1 MTRRSRLCYSI
12 TGSRRAR
19 ENDSVERHPI
29 GEHHPSELTQ
39 GSLWK
44 NIWHLSWPTF
54 FIMVFNFFVGLADLY
69 VAGFIGPEV
78 QAAIG
83 FVTQLFFI
91 VIIMANAIGIG
102 TIAMVS
108 RAVGAANTGRA
119 VEIARQSLLF
129 GVAVAVLITAATI
142 VYCREI
148 VALAGMPPQIRTVAE
163 EFLRIF
169 AFALGPNYLLII
181 SNTIFRAAGDVK
193 KPLLTMFFV
202 SLVNIIGDFVLVFGI
217 PPFPEMGYLGI
228 AFSTASSIAAGMLIS
243 VALMATKRWRGVLTG
258 PWRVNFPTIARIVD
272 IGWPSAFLQVA
283 WQAGSIVLYNI
294 LSRLGDGTVT
304 ALAALTN
311 GLRIE
316 AIIFLPAFALNMA
329 ASVLAGQN
337 LGAGDPQRA
346 EALAW
351 KTAGA
356 GMILLS
362 ALALPIFIWAEL
374 FASILART
382 PEVLAETANYLRI
395 NMVSEPFLAV
405 GTILSGAITGA
416 GDTRATMW
424 IIVACMWGIRL
435 PLAYILA
442 ITLGYGPTG
451 VWVAMVVSMMCY
463 SILMSLRFKG
473 GRWKHVRVE

>member
-1 MTRRSRLCYSI
+1 
-12 TGSRRAR
+12 
-19 ENDSVERHPI
+19 
-29 GEHHPSELTQ
+29 
-39 GSLWK
+39 
-44 NIWHLSWPTF
+44 
-54 FIMVFNFFVGLADLY
+54 MVFNFFVGLADLY

-91 VIIMANAIGIG
+91 VIIVANAIGVG
-102 TIAMVS
+102 SIAMVS
-108 RAVGAANTGRA
+108 RAVGAGNVERA

-129 GVAVAVLITAATI
+129 GAAVAVIITAAT
-142 VYCREI
+142 VLYSREI
-148 VALAGMPPQIRTVAE
+148 VALAGMPEEIRAVAE
-163 EFLRIF
+163 NFLRIF

-181 SNTIFRAAGDVK
+181 SNSVFRAAGDVK

-202 SLVNIIGDFVLVFGI
+202 SLVNIIGDFALVFGI
-217 PPFPEMGYLGI
+217 APFPEMGYRGI
-228 AFSTASSIAAGMLIS
+228 AYSTASSFAAGMLIS
-243 VALMATKRWRGVLTG
+243 VALLATKRWRAVLTG
-258 PWRVNFPTIARIVD
+258 PWRVSIPTVARIVD
-272 IGWPSAFLQVA
+272 IGWPSVFLQVA

-346 EALAW
+346 ENLAW

-395 NMVSEPFLAV
+395 TMVSEPFLAL

-424 IIVACMWGIRL
+424 IIVACMWGVRL
-435 PLAYILA
+435 PLAYLLA

-451 VWVAMVVSMMCY
+451 VWIAMVVSMMCY
-463 SILMSLRFKG
+463 AFLMSLRFRG
-473 GRWKHVRVE
+473 GRWKHIRVD

>member
-1 MTRRSRLCYSI
+1 
-12 TGSRRAR
+12 
-19 ENDSVERHPI
+19 
-29 GEHHPSELTQ
+29 
-39 GSLWK
+39 
-44 NIWHLSWPTF
+44 
-54 FIMVFNFFVGLADLY
+54 MVFNFFVGLADLY
-69 VAGFIGPEV
+69 VAGFIGPDV

-83 FVTQLFFI
+83 FVSQLFFI
-91 VIIMANAIGIG
+91 VIIVANAIGIG

-108 RAVGAANTGRA
+108 RAVGGANAGRA
-119 VEIARQSLLF
+119 VEIARQSILF
-129 GVAVAVLITAATI
+129 GVAVAVFITAATI
-142 VYCREI
+142 LWCREI
-148 VALAGMPPQIRTVAE
+148 VALAGMPGEIRVVAE
-163 EFLRIF
+163 DFLRIF

-181 SNTIFRAAGDVK
+181 VNAVFRAAGDVK

-202 SLVNIIGDFVLVFGI
+202 SLVNIVGDFVLVFGI
-217 PPFPEMGYLGI
+217 PPFPDMGYRGI
-228 AFSTASSIAAGMLIS
+228 AVSTASSFTAGMLIS
-243 VALMATKRWRGVLTG
+243 VALLATKRWRGVFTE
-258 PWRVNFPTIARIVD
+258 PWGVSFPTIRRIVD
-272 IGWPSAFLQVA
+272 IGWPSVFLQVA

-294 LSRLGDGTVT
+294 LSRLGEGTIT

-337 LGAGDPQRA
+337 LGAGDPGRA
-346 EALAW
+346 EKLGW

-356 GMILLS
+356 GMVLLGG
-362 ALALPIFIWAEL
+362 LAVPVFIWAEA

-395 NMVSEPFLAV
+395 NMVSEPFLAL

-424 IIVACMWGIRL
+424 IIVACMWGVRL
-435 PLAYILA
+435 PLAYLLA
-442 ITLGYGPTG
+442 ITLDYGPTG
-451 VWVAMVVSMMCY
+451 VWVSMVASMMCY
-463 SILMSLRFKG
+463 ALLMALRFRG

>member
-1 MTRRSRLCYSI
+1 
-12 TGSRRAR
+12 
-19 ENDSVERHPI
+19 
-29 GEHHPSELTQ
+29 
-39 GSLWK
+39 
-44 NIWHLSWPTF
+44 
-54 FIMVFNFFVGLADLY
+54 MVFNFFVGLADLY

-91 VIIMANAIGIG
+91 VIIVANAIGVG

-108 RAVGAANTGRA
+108 RAVGAANAGRA
-119 VEIARQSLLF
+119 IEIARQSLIF
-129 GVAVAVLITAATI
+129 GIAVAVVITAATVI
-142 VYCREI
+142 YCREI
-148 VALAGMPPQIRTVAE
+148 VALAGMPGEIRGLAE
-163 EFLRIF
+163 NFLRIF

-181 SNTIFRAAGDVK
+181 SNSVFRAAGDVK

-217 PPFPEMGYLGI
+217 SPFPEMGYLGI
-228 AFSTASSIAAGMLIS
+228 AYSTASSFTAGMLIS
-243 VALMATKRWRGVLTG
+243 VALLATKRWRGVFTE
-258 PWRVNFPTIARIVD
+258 PWQVSFPTIARIVD
-272 IGWPSAFLQVA
+272 IGWPSVFLQVA

-346 EALAW
+346 EALGW

-356 GMILLS
+356 GMVLLS
-362 ALALPIFIWAEL
+362 VLALPIFLWAEL

-395 NMVSEPFLAV
+395 NMVSEPFLAL

-435 PLAYILA
+435 PLAYALA
-442 ITLGYGPTG
+442 ITLGWGPTG
-451 VWVAMVVSMMCY
+451 VWVAMVVSMIGY
-463 SILMSLRFKG
+463 SILMGLRFRG
-473 GRWKHVRVE
+473 GRWKRIRVD

>member
-1 MTRRSRLCYSI
+1 V
-12 TGSRRAR
+12 TGPV
-19 ENDSVERHPI
+19 NDFMERKPI
-29 GEHHPSELTQ
+29 GENHRPELTQ

-69 VAGFIGPEV
+69 VAGFIGPDV

-83 FVTQLFFI
+83 FVSQLFFI
-91 VIIMANAIGIG
+91 VIIVANAIGIG

-108 RAVGAANTGRA
+108 RAVGAANDGRA
-119 VEIARQSLLF
+119 VEIARQSILF
-129 GVAVAVLITAATI
+129 GIVVAVFITAATI
-142 VYCREI
+142 LWCREI
-148 VALAGMPPQIRTVAE
+148 VALAGMPGEIRVVAE
-163 EFLRIF
+163 DFLRIF

-181 SNTIFRAAGDVK
+181 VNAVFRAAGDVK

-202 SLVNIIGDFVLVFGI
+202 SLVNIVGDFVLVFGI
-217 PPFPEMGYLGI
+217 PPFPEMGYRGI
-228 AFSTASSIAAGMLIS
+228 AVSTASSFTAGMLIS
-243 VALMATKRWRGVLTG
+243 VALLATKRWRGVFTE
-258 PWRVNFPTIARIVD
+258 PWGVSFPTIRRIVD
-272 IGWPSAFLQVA
+272 IGWPSVFLQVA

-294 LSRLGDGTVT
+294 LSRLGEGTIT

-337 LGAGDPQRA
+337 LGAGDPGRA
-346 EALAW
+346 EKLGW

-356 GMILLS
+356 GMVLLGG
-362 ALALPIFIWAEL
+362 LAVPVFIWAEA

-395 NMVSEPFLAV
+395 NMVSEPFLAL

-424 IIVACMWGIRL
+424 IIVACMWGVRL
-435 PLAYILA
+435 PLAYLLA
-442 ITLGYGPTG
+442 ITLDYGPTG
-451 VWVAMVVSMMCY
+451 VWVSMVASMMCY
-463 SILMSLRFKG
+463 ALLMALRFRG

>member
-1 MTRRSRLCYSI
+1 
-12 TGSRRAR
+12 
-19 ENDSVERHPI
+19 
-29 GEHHPSELTQ
+29 
-39 GSLWK
+39 
-44 NIWHLSWPTF
+44 
-54 FIMVFNFFVGLADLY
+54 
-69 VAGFIGPEV
+69 
-78 QAAIG
+78 
-83 FVTQLFFI
+83 
-91 VIIMANAIGIG
+91 
-102 TIAMVS
+102 
-108 RAVGAANTGRA
+108 
-119 VEIARQSLLF
+119 
-129 GVAVAVLITAATI
+129 
-142 VYCREI
+142 
-148 VALAGMPPQIRTVAE
+148 
-163 EFLRIF
+163 
-169 AFALGPNYLLII
+169 
-181 SNTIFRAAGDVK
+181 VK

-202 SLVNIIGDFVLVFGI
+202 SLVNIAGDFALVFGI
-217 PPFPEMGYLGI
+217 WPFPEMGYIGI
-228 AFSTASSIAAGMLIS
+228 AFSTASSFAVGMGIS
-243 VALMATKRWRGVLTG
+243 VALLASKRWRGVFTG
-258 PWRVNFPTIARIVD
+258 PWRVNFPTIGRIVD
-272 IGWPSAFLQVA
+272 IGWPSVFLQIA

-337 LGAGDPQRA
+337 LGAGDPARA
-346 EALAW
+346 EKLGW

-356 GMILLS
+356 GMILLGI
-362 ALALPIFIWAEL
+362 LALPIFIWAEL

-473 GRWKHVRVE
+473 GRWKHIRVD

>member
-1 MTRRSRLCYSI
+1 
-12 TGSRRAR
+12 
-19 ENDSVERHPI
+19 
-29 GEHHPSELTQ
+29 
-39 GSLWK
+39 
-44 NIWHLSWPTF
+44 
-54 FIMVFNFFVGLADLY
+54 MVFNFFVGLADLY

-102 TIAMVS
+102 TIGMVS
-108 RAVGAANTGRA
+108 RAVGAANVGRA
-119 VEIARQSLLF
+119 IEIARQSLLF
-129 GVAVAVLITAATI
+129 GIVVAVLITSATI
-142 VYCREI
+142 LFCREI
-148 VALAGMPPQIRTVAE
+148 VALAGMPPEIRTVAE
-163 EFLRIF
+163 DFLRIF

-181 SNTIFRAAGDVK
+181 SNAVFRAAGDVK

-202 SLVNIIGDFVLVFGI
+202 SLVNIAGDFALVFGI
-217 PPFPEMGYLGI
+217 PPFPEMGYIGI
-228 AFSTASSIAAGMLIS
+228 AFSTASSFAVGMIIS
-243 VALMATKRWRGVLTG
+243 VALLASKRWRGVFTE
-258 PWRVNFPTIARIVD
+258 PWRVSFPTIGRIVD
-272 IGWPSAFLQVA
+272 IGWPSVFLQIA

-294 LSRLGDGTVT
+294 LSRLGEGTVT

-337 LGAGDPQRA
+337 LGAGDPARA
-346 EALAW
+346 EKLGW

-356 GMILLS
+356 GMILLGI
-362 ALALPIFIWAEL
+362 LALPIFIWAEL

-473 GRWKHVRVE
+473 GSWKHIRVD

>member
-1 MTRRSRLCYSI
+1 
-12 TGSRRAR
+12 
-19 ENDSVERHPI
+19 
-29 GEHHPSELTQ
+29 
-39 GSLWK
+39 
-44 NIWHLSWPTF
+44 
-54 FIMVFNFFVGLADLY
+54 MVFNFFVGLADLY
-69 VAGFIGPEV
+69 VAGFIGPDV

-91 VIIMANAIGIG
+91 VIIFANAIGVG
-102 TIAMVS
+102 TVAMVS
-108 RAVGAANTGRA
+108 RAVGASNFTRA
-119 VEIARQSLLF
+119 VEITRQSILF
-129 GVAVAVLITAATI
+129 GIAVAVFITAATI
-142 VYCREI
+142 IFCSQI
-148 VALAGMPPQIRTVAE
+148 MALAGMPGEIRAVAE

-181 SNTIFRAAGDVK
+181 ANSIFRAAGDVK
-193 KPLLTMFFV
+193 KPLFTMFFV
-202 SLVNIIGDFVLVFGI
+202 SVINIAGDFVLVFGI
-217 PPFPEMGYLGI
+217 PPFPEMGYRGI
-228 AFSTASSIAAGMLIS
+228 AFSTASSFTAGMIIS
-243 VALMATKRWRGVLTG
+243 LVLLATKRWRGAFTG
-258 PWRVNFPTIARIVD
+258 PWQVSFPTIARIVD
-272 IGWPSAFLQVA
+272 IGWPSAFLQIA
-283 WQAGSIVLYNI
+283 WQAGTLVLYNI
-294 LSRLGDGTVT
+294 LSRLGEGTIT

-337 LGAGDPQRA
+337 LGAGNPQRA
-346 EALAW
+346 EALGW

-356 GMILLS
+356 GIVLLS

-395 NMVSEPFLAV
+395 TMVSEPFLAV

-435 PLAYILA
+435 PLAYFLA

-451 VWVAMVVSMMCY
+451 VWIAMVASMICY
-463 SILMSLRFKG
+463 SAFMGLRFRG
-473 GRWKHVRVE
+473 GRWKHVRVD

>member
-1 MTRRSRLCYSI
+1 MTSGAK
-12 TGSRRAR
+12 T
-19 ENDSVERHPI
+19 I
-29 GEHHPSELTQ
+29 GENHRPELTQ

-69 VAGFIGPEV
+69 VAGFIGPDV

-83 FVTQLFFI
+83 FVSQLFFI
-91 VIIMANAIGIG
+91 VIIVANAIGIG

-108 RAVGAANTGRA
+108 RAVGGANAGRA
-119 VEIARQSLLF
+119 VEIARQSILF
-129 GVAVAVLITAATI
+129 GVAVAVFITAATI
-142 VYCREI
+142 LWCREI
-148 VALAGMPPQIRTVAE
+148 VALAGMPGEIRVVAE
-163 EFLRIF
+163 DFLRIF

-181 SNTIFRAAGDVK
+181 VNAVFRAAGDVK

-202 SLVNIIGDFVLVFGI
+202 SLVNIVGDFVLVFGI
-217 PPFPEMGYLGI
+217 PPFPEMGYRGI
-228 AFSTASSIAAGMLIS
+228 AVSTASSFTAGMLIS
-243 VALMATKRWRGVLTG
+243 VALLATKRWRGVFTE
-258 PWRVNFPTIARIVD
+258 PWGVSFPTIRRIID
-272 IGWPSAFLQVA
+272 IGWPSVFLQVA

-294 LSRLGDGTVT
+294 LSRLGEGTIT

-337 LGAGDPQRA
+337 LGAGDPGRA
-346 EALAW
+346 EKLGW

-356 GMILLS
+356 GMVLLGG
-362 ALALPIFIWAEL
+362 LAVPVFIWAEA

-395 NMVSEPFLAV
+395 NMVSEPFLAL

-424 IIVACMWGIRL
+424 IIVACMWGVRL
-435 PLAYILA
+435 PLAYLLA
-442 ITLGYGPTG
+442 ITLDYGPTG
-451 VWVAMVVSMMCY
+451 VWVSMVASMMCY
-463 SILMSLRFKG
+463 ALLMALRFRG

>member
-1 MTRRSRLCYSI
+1 V
-12 TGSRRAR
+12 TGPV
-19 ENDSVERHPI
+19 NDFMERKPI
-29 GEHHPSELTQ
+29 GEHHAPELTQ

-69 VAGFIGPEV
+69 VAGFIGPDI

-83 FVTQLFFI
+83 FVSQLFFI
-91 VIIMANAIGIG
+91 VIIVANAIGIG

-108 RAVGAANTGRA
+108 RAVGAANVGRA
-119 VEIARQSLLF
+119 VEIARQSIIF
-129 GVAVAVLITAATI
+129 GVAVAVFITAATI
-142 VYCREI
+142 LYCREI
-148 VALAGMPPQIRTVAE
+148 VALAGMPGEIRVVAE
-163 EFLRIF
+163 DFLRIF

-181 SNTIFRAAGDVK
+181 VNAIFRAAGDVK

-202 SLVNIIGDFVLVFGI
+202 ALVNIVGDFVLVFGI
-217 PPFPEMGYLGI
+217 PPFPEMGYRGI
-228 AFSTASSIAAGMLIS
+228 AFSTASSFTAGMLIS
-243 VALMATKRWRGVLTG
+243 VALLATKRWRGVFTE
-258 PWRVNFPTIARIVD
+258 PWSVSFPTIGRIVD
-272 IGWPSAFLQVA
+272 IGWPSVFLQVA

-294 LSRLGDGTVT
+294 LSRLGEGTIT

-337 LGAGDPQRA
+337 LGAGDPGRA
-346 EALAW
+346 EKLGW

-356 GMILLS
+356 GMVLLGG
-362 ALALPIFIWAEL
+362 LAVPVFIWAEA

-395 NMVSEPFLAV
+395 NMVSEPFLAL

-424 IIVACMWGIRL
+424 IIVACMWGVRL
-435 PLAYILA
+435 PLAYLLA

-451 VWVAMVVSMMCY
+451 VWVSMVVSMMCY
-463 SILMSLRFKG
+463 AFLMALRFRG
-473 GRWKHVRVE
+473 GRWKHIRVE

>member
-1 MTRRSRLCYSI
+1 MTSGAK
-12 TGSRRAR
+12 T
-19 ENDSVERHPI
+19 I
-29 GEHHPSELTQ
+29 GENHRPELTQ

-69 VAGFIGPEV
+69 VAGFIGPDV

-83 FVTQLFFI
+83 FVSQLFFI
-91 VIIMANAIGIG
+91 VIIVANAIGIG

-108 RAVGAANTGRA
+108 RAVGGANAGRA
-119 VEIARQSLLF
+119 VEIARQSILF
-129 GVAVAVLITAATI
+129 GVAVAVFITAATI
-142 VYCREI
+142 LWCREI
-148 VALAGMPPQIRTVAE
+148 VALAGMPGEIRVVAE
-163 EFLRIF
+163 DFLRIF

-181 SNTIFRAAGDVK
+181 VNAVFRAAGDVK

-202 SLVNIIGDFVLVFGI
+202 SLVNIVGDFVLVFGI
-217 PPFPEMGYLGI
+217 PPFPEMGYRGI
-228 AFSTASSIAAGMLIS
+228 AVSTASSFTAGMLIS
-243 VALMATKRWRGVLTG
+243 VALLATKRWRGVFTE
-258 PWRVNFPTIARIVD
+258 PWGVSFPTIRRIVD
-272 IGWPSAFLQVA
+272 IGWPSVFLQVA

-294 LSRLGDGTVT
+294 LSRLGEGTIT

-337 LGAGDPQRA
+337 LGAGDPGRA
-346 EALAW
+346 EKLGW

-356 GMILLS
+356 GMVLLGG
-362 ALALPIFIWAEL
+362 LAVPVFIWAEA

-395 NMVSEPFLAV
+395 NMVSEPFLAL

-424 IIVACMWGIRL
+424 IIVACMWGVRL
-435 PLAYILA
+435 PLAYLLA
-442 ITLGYGPTG
+442 ITLDYGPTG
-451 VWVAMVVSMMCY
+451 VWVSMVASMMCY
-463 SILMSLRFKG
+463 ALLMALRFRG

>member
-1 MTRRSRLCYSI
+1 
-12 TGSRRAR
+12 
-19 ENDSVERHPI
+19 
-29 GEHHPSELTQ
+29 
-39 GSLWK
+39 
-44 NIWHLSWPTF
+44 
-54 FIMVFNFFVGLADLY
+54 MVFNFFVGLADLY
-69 VAGFIGPEV
+69 VAGFIGPDV

-83 FVTQLFFI
+83 FVSQLFFI
-91 VIIMANAIGIG
+91 VIIVANAIGIG

-108 RAVGAANTGRA
+108 RAVGGANAGRA
-119 VEIARQSLLF
+119 VEIARQSILF
-129 GVAVAVLITAATI
+129 GVAVAVFITAATI
-142 VYCREI
+142 LWCREI
-148 VALAGMPPQIRTVAE
+148 VALAGMPGEIRVVAE
-163 EFLRIF
+163 DFLRIF

-181 SNTIFRAAGDVK
+181 VNAVFRAAGDVK

-202 SLVNIIGDFVLVFGI
+202 SLVNIVGDFVLVFGI
-217 PPFPEMGYLGI
+217 PPFPDMGYRGI
-228 AFSTASSIAAGMLIS
+228 AVSTASSFTAGMLIS
-243 VALMATKRWRGVLTG
+243 VALLATKRWRGVFTE
-258 PWRVNFPTIARIVD
+258 PWGVSFPTIRRIID
-272 IGWPSAFLQVA
+272 IGWPSVFLQVA

-294 LSRLGDGTVT
+294 LSRLGEGTIT

-337 LGAGDPQRA
+337 LGAGDPGRA
-346 EALAW
+346 EKLGW

-356 GMILLS
+356 GMVLLGG
-362 ALALPIFIWAEL
+362 LAVPVFIWAEA

-395 NMVSEPFLAV
+395 NMVSEPFLAL

-424 IIVACMWGIRL
+424 IIVACMWGVRL
-435 PLAYILA
+435 PLAYLLA
-442 ITLGYGPTG
+442 ITLDYGPTG
-451 VWVAMVVSMMCY
+451 VWVSMVASMMCY
-463 SILMSLRFKG
+463 ALLMALRFRG

>member
-1 MTRRSRLCYSI
+1 MTSGAK
-12 TGSRRAR
+12 T
-19 ENDSVERHPI
+19 I
-29 GEHHPSELTQ
+29 GENHRPELTQ

-69 VAGFIGPEV
+69 VAGFIGPDV

-83 FVTQLFFI
+83 FVSQLFFI
-91 VIIMANAIGIG
+91 VIIVANAIGIG

-108 RAVGAANTGRA
+108 RAVGGANAGRA
-119 VEIARQSLLF
+119 VEIARQSILF
-129 GVAVAVLITAATI
+129 GVAVAVFITAATI
-142 VYCREI
+142 LWCREI
-148 VALAGMPPQIRTVAE
+148 VALAGMPGEIRVVAE
-163 EFLRIF
+163 DFLRIF

-181 SNTIFRAAGDVK
+181 VNAVFRAAGDVK

-202 SLVNIIGDFVLVFGI
+202 SLVNIVGDFVLVFGI
-217 PPFPEMGYLGI
+217 PPFPEMGYRGI
-228 AFSTASSIAAGMLIS
+228 AVSTASSFTAGMLIS
-243 VALMATKRWRGVLTG
+243 VALLATKRWRGVFTE
-258 PWRVNFPTIARIVD
+258 PWGVSFPTIRRIVD
-272 IGWPSAFLQVA
+272 IGWPSVFLQVA

-294 LSRLGDGTVT
+294 LSRLGEGTIT

-337 LGAGDPQRA
+337 LGAGDPGRA
-346 EALAW
+346 EKLGW

-356 GMILLS
+356 GMVLLGG
-362 ALALPIFIWAEL
+362 LAVPVFIWAEA

-395 NMVSEPFLAV
+395 NMVSEPFLAL

-424 IIVACMWGIRL
+424 IIVACMWGVRL
-435 PLAYILA
+435 PLAYLLA
-442 ITLGYGPTG
+442 ITLDYGPTG
-451 VWVAMVVSMMCY
+451 VWVSMVASMMCY
-463 SILMSLRFKG
+463 ALLMALRFRG
-473 GRWKHVRVE
+473 GRWKHVRVD

>member
-1 MTRRSRLCYSI
+1 M
-12 TGSRRAR
+12 
-19 ENDSVERHPI
+19 P
-29 GEHHPSELTQ
+29 GE
-39 GSLWK
+39 
-44 NIWHLSWPTF
+44 
-54 FIMVFNFFVGLADLY
+54 
-69 VAGFIGPEV
+69 
-78 QAAIG
+78 
-83 FVTQLFFI
+83 
-91 VIIMANAIGIG
+91 
-102 TIAMVS
+102 
-108 RAVGAANTGRA
+108 
-119 VEIARQSLLF
+119 
-129 GVAVAVLITAATI
+129 
-142 VYCREI
+142 
-148 VALAGMPPQIRTVAE
+148 IRVVAE
-163 EFLRIF
+163 DFLRIF

-181 SNTIFRAAGDVK
+181 VNAVFRAAGDVK

-202 SLVNIIGDFVLVFGI
+202 ALVNIVGDFVLVFGI
-217 PPFPEMGYLGI
+217 PPFPEMGYRGI
-228 AFSTASSIAAGMLIS
+228 AFSTASSFTAGMLIS
-243 VALMATKRWRGVLTG
+243 VALLATKRWRAVFTE
-258 PWRVNFPTIARIVD
+258 PWQVSLPTIARIVD
-272 IGWPSAFLQVA
+272 IGWPSVFLQAA

-294 LSRLGDGTVT
+294 LSRLGDGTIT

-346 EALAW
+346 EALGW

-395 NMVSEPFLAV
+395 NMVSEPFLAL

-424 IIVACMWGIRL
+424 IIVACMWGVRL
-435 PLAYILA
+435 PLAYFLA

-451 VWVAMVVSMMCY
+451 VWVAMVASMMCY
-463 SILMSLRFKG
+463 SFLMCLRFRG

>member
-1 MTRRSRLCYSI
+1 MTSGAK
-12 TGSRRAR
+12 T
-19 ENDSVERHPI
+19 I
-29 GEHHPSELTQ
+29 GENHRPELTQ

-69 VAGFIGPEV
+69 VAGFIGPDV

-83 FVTQLFFI
+83 FVSQLFFI
-91 VIIMANAIGIG
+91 VIIVANAIGIG

-108 RAVGAANTGRA
+108 RAVGGANAGRA
-119 VEIARQSLLF
+119 VEIARQSILF
-129 GVAVAVLITAATI
+129 GVAVAVFITAATI
-142 VYCREI
+142 LWCREI
-148 VALAGMPPQIRTVAE
+148 VALAGMPGEIRVVAE
-163 EFLRIF
+163 DFLRIF

-181 SNTIFRAAGDVK
+181 VNAVFRAAGDVK

-202 SLVNIIGDFVLVFGI
+202 SLVNIVGDFVLVFGI
-217 PPFPEMGYLGI
+217 PPFPEMGYRGI
-228 AFSTASSIAAGMLIS
+228 AVSTASSFTAGMLIS
-243 VALMATKRWRGVLTG
+243 VALLATKRWRGVFTE
-258 PWRVNFPTIARIVD
+258 PWGVSFPTIRRIVD
-272 IGWPSAFLQVA
+272 IGWPSVFLQVA

-294 LSRLGDGTVT
+294 LSRLGEGTIT

-337 LGAGDPQRA
+337 LGAGDPGRA
-346 EALAW
+346 EKLGW

-356 GMILLS
+356 GMVLLGG
-362 ALALPIFIWAEL
+362 LAVPVFIWAEA

-395 NMVSEPFLAV
+395 NMVSEPFLAL

-424 IIVACMWGIRL
+424 IIVACMWGVRL
-435 PLAYILA
+435 PLAYLLA
-442 ITLGYGPTG
+442 ITLDYGPTG
-451 VWVAMVVSMMCY
+451 VWVSMVVSMMCY
-463 SILMSLRFKG
+463 ALLMSLRFRG
-473 GRWKHVRVE
+473 GKWKHVRVE

>member
-1 MTRRSRLCYSI
+1 
-12 TGSRRAR
+12 
-19 ENDSVERHPI
+19 
-29 GEHHPSELTQ
+29 
-39 GSLWK
+39 
-44 NIWHLSWPTF
+44 
-54 FIMVFNFFVGLADLY
+54 MVLNFFVGLADLY
-69 VAGFIGPEV
+69 VAGFIGPGV
-78 QAAIG
+78 QAAVG

-91 VIIMANAIGIG
+91 VIVLANAIGIG
-102 TIAMVS
+102 SAAMVS
-108 RAVGAANTGRA
+108 RAVGASNFGRA
-119 VEIARQSLLF
+119 VEIARQSLIF
-129 GVAVAVLITAATI
+129 GLAVAVIITTAT
-142 VYCREI
+142 VFYCREI
-148 VALAGMPPQIRTVAE
+148 VALAGMPGEIRAAAE

-181 SNTIFRAAGDVK
+181 ANTVFRAAGDVK

-217 PPFPEMGYLGI
+217 PPFPEMGYRGI
-228 AFSTASSIAAGMLIS
+228 AYSTAASIAIGMLIT
-243 VALMATKRWRGVLTG
+243 VILLATKRWRGVITE
-258 PWRVNFPTIARIVD
+258 PWQVSFPTIARIVD
-272 IGWPSAFLQVA
+272 IGWPSVFLQIA
-283 WQAGSIVLYNI
+283 WQAGTIALYNI
-294 LSRLGDGTVT
+294 LSRLGEGNVT

-329 ASVLAGQN
+329 ASVLSGQN

-346 EALAW
+346 EALGW

-362 ALALPIFIWAEL
+362 SLALPIFIWADS

-382 PEVLAETANYLRI
+382 PDVLAETANYLRI
-395 NMVSEPFLAV
+395 MMVSEPFLAL

-435 PLAYILA
+435 PLAYLLA

-451 VWVAMVVSMMCY
+451 VWVAMVASMVCY
-463 SILMSLRFKG
+463 SFFMSLRFRS
-473 GRWKHVRVE
+473 GRWKHICVD

>member
-1 MTRRSRLCYSI
+1 M
-12 TGSRRAR
+12 
-19 ENDSVERHPI
+19 
-29 GEHHPSELTQ
+29 
-39 GSLWK
+39 
-44 NIWHLSWPTF
+44 
-54 FIMVFNFFVGLADLY
+54 MVFNFFVGLADLY
-69 VAGFIGPEV
+69 VAGFIGPDV

-91 VIIMANAIGIG
+91 VIIFANAIGVG
-102 TIAMVS
+102 TVAMVS
-108 RAVGAANTGRA
+108 RAVGASNFTRA
-119 VEIARQSLLF
+119 VEITRQSILF
-129 GVAVAVLITAATI
+129 GIAVAAFITAATI
-142 VYCREI
+142 IFCSQI
-148 VALAGMPPQIRTVAE
+148 MALAGMPGEIRAVAE

-181 SNTIFRAAGDVK
+181 ANSIFRAAGDVK
-193 KPLLTMFFV
+193 KPLFTMFFV
-202 SLVNIIGDFVLVFGI
+202 SVINIAGDFVLVFGI
-217 PPFPEMGYLGI
+217 PPFPEMGYRGI
-228 AFSTASSIAAGMLIS
+228 AFSTASSFTAGMIIS
-243 VALMATKRWRGVLTG
+243 LVLLATKRWRGAFTG
-258 PWRVNFPTIARIVD
+258 PWQVSFPTIARIVD
-272 IGWPSAFLQVA
+272 IGWPSAFLQIA
-283 WQAGSIVLYNI
+283 WQAGTLVLYNI
-294 LSRLGDGTVT
+294 LSRLGEGTIT

-337 LGAGDPQRA
+337 LGAGNPQRA
-346 EALAW
+346 EALGW

-356 GMILLS
+356 GIVLLS

-395 NMVSEPFLAV
+395 TMVSEPFLAV

-435 PLAYILA
+435 PLAYFLA

-451 VWVAMVVSMMCY
+451 VWIAMVASMICY
-463 SILMSLRFKG
+463 SAFMGLRFRG
-473 GRWKHVRVE
+473 GRWKHVRVD

>member
-1 MTRRSRLCYSI
+1 
-12 TGSRRAR
+12 
-19 ENDSVERHPI
+19 
-29 GEHHPSELTQ
+29 
-39 GSLWK
+39 
-44 NIWHLSWPTF
+44 
-54 FIMVFNFFVGLADLY
+54 
-69 VAGFIGPEV
+69 
-78 QAAIG
+78 
-83 FVTQLFFI
+83 
-91 VIIMANAIGIG
+91 
-102 TIAMVS
+102 
-108 RAVGAANTGRA
+108 
-119 VEIARQSLLF
+119 
-129 GVAVAVLITAATI
+129 
-142 VYCREI
+142 
-148 VALAGMPPQIRTVAE
+148 
-163 EFLRIF
+163 
-169 AFALGPNYLLII
+169 
-181 SNTIFRAAGDVK
+181 
-193 KPLLTMFFV
+193 
-202 SLVNIIGDFVLVFGI
+202 
-217 PPFPEMGYLGI
+217 
-228 AFSTASSIAAGMLIS
+228 
-243 VALMATKRWRGVLTG
+243 
-258 PWRVNFPTIARIVD
+258 IVD
-272 IGWPSAFLQVA
+272 IGWPSVFLQIA

-337 LGAGDPQRA
+337 LGAGDPARA
-346 EALAW
+346 EKLGW

-356 GMILLS
+356 GMILLGI
-362 ALALPIFIWAEL
+362 LALPIFIWAEL

-473 GRWKHVRVE
+473 GRWKHIRVD

>member
-1 MTRRSRLCYSI
+1 VNT
-12 TGSRRAR
+12 
-19 ENDSVERHPI
+19 I
-29 GEHHPSELTQ
+29 GENRPSELTQ

-69 VAGFIGPEV
+69 VAGFIGPDI

-83 FVTQLFFI
+83 FVSQLFFI
-91 VIIMANAIGIG
+91 VIIVANAIGIG

-108 RAVGAANTGRA
+108 RAVGAANVGRA
-119 VEIARQSLLF
+119 VEIARQSILF
-129 GVAVAVLITAATI
+129 GVAVAVFITAATI
-142 VYCREI
+142 LWCREI
-148 VALAGMPPQIRTVAE
+148 VALAGMPAEIRVVAE
-163 EFLRIF
+163 DFLRIF

-181 SNTIFRAAGDVK
+181 VNAVFRAAGDVK

-202 SLVNIIGDFVLVFGI
+202 ALVNIVGDFVLVFGI
-217 PPFPEMGYLGI
+217 PPFPEMGYRGI
-228 AFSTASSIAAGMLIS
+228 AFSTASSFTAGMLIS
-243 VALMATKRWRGVLTG
+243 VALLATKRWRGVFTE
-258 PWRVNFPTIARIVD
+258 PWQVSLPTIARIVD
-272 IGWPSAFLQVA
+272 IGWPSVFLQVA

-294 LSRLGDGTVT
+294 LSRLGEGTIT

-337 LGAGDPQRA
+337 LGAGDPARA
-346 EALAW
+346 EKLGW

-356 GMILLS
+356 GMVLLGG
-362 ALALPIFIWAEL
+362 LAVPVFIWAET

-395 NMVSEPFLAV
+395 NMVSEPFLAL

-424 IIVACMWGIRL
+424 IIVACMWGVRL
-435 PLAYILA
+435 PLAYLLA

-451 VWVAMVVSMMCY
+451 VWVSMVVSMMCY
-463 SILMSLRFKG
+463 AFLMSLRFRG

>member
-1 MTRRSRLCYSI
+1 
-12 TGSRRAR
+12 
-19 ENDSVERHPI
+19 
-29 GEHHPSELTQ
+29 
-39 GSLWK
+39 
-44 NIWHLSWPTF
+44 
-54 FIMVFNFFVGLADLY
+54 MVFNFFVGLADLY
-69 VAGFIGPEV
+69 VAGFIGPDV

-83 FVTQLFFI
+83 FVSQLFFI
-91 VIIMANAIGIG
+91 VIIVANAIGIG

-108 RAVGAANTGRA
+108 RAVGAANDGRA
-119 VEIARQSLLF
+119 VEIARQSILF
-129 GVAVAVLITAATI
+129 GIVVAVFITAATI
-142 VYCREI
+142 LWCREI
-148 VALAGMPPQIRTVAE
+148 VALAGMPGEIRVVAE
-163 EFLRIF
+163 DFLRIF

-181 SNTIFRAAGDVK
+181 VNAVFRAAGDVK

-202 SLVNIIGDFVLVFGI
+202 SLVNIVGDFVLVFGI
-217 PPFPEMGYLGI
+217 PPFPEMGYRGI
-228 AFSTASSIAAGMLIS
+228 AVSTASSFTAGMLIS
-243 VALMATKRWRGVLTG
+243 VALLATKRWRGVFTE
-258 PWRVNFPTIARIVD
+258 PWGVSFPTIRRIVD
-272 IGWPSAFLQVA
+272 IGWPSVFLQVA

-294 LSRLGDGTVT
+294 LSRLGEGTIT

-337 LGAGDPQRA
+337 LGAGDPGRA
-346 EALAW
+346 EKLGW

-356 GMILLS
+356 GMVLLGG
-362 ALALPIFIWAEL
+362 LAVPVFIWAEA

-395 NMVSEPFLAV
+395 NMVSEPFLAL

-424 IIVACMWGIRL
+424 IIVACMWGVRL
-435 PLAYILA
+435 PLAYLLA
-442 ITLGYGPTG
+442 ITLDYGPTG
-451 VWVAMVVSMMCY
+451 VWVSMVASMMCY
-463 SILMSLRFKG
+463 ALLMALRFRG

>member
-1 MTRRSRLCYSI
+1 
-12 TGSRRAR
+12 
-19 ENDSVERHPI
+19 
-29 GEHHPSELTQ
+29 
-39 GSLWK
+39 
-44 NIWHLSWPTF
+44 
-54 FIMVFNFFVGLADLY
+54 MVFNFFVGLADLY
-69 VAGFIGPEV
+69 VAGYIGPDV

-91 VIIMANAIGIG
+91 VIIVANAIGVG

-108 RAVGAANTGRA
+108 RAVGASNPGRA
-119 VEIARQSLLF
+119 VAIARQSLLF
-129 GVAVAVLITAATI
+129 GAVVAVVITAAT
-142 VYCREI
+142 VVWCREI
-148 VALAGMPPQIRTVAE
+148 VALAGMPDEIRSVAE
-163 EFLRIF
+163 DFLRIF

-181 SNTIFRAAGDVK
+181 SNSVFRAAGDVK

-202 SLVNIIGDFVLVFGI
+202 SLVNIAGDFALVFGI
-217 PPFPEMGYLGI
+217 HPFPEMGYRGI
-228 AFSTASSIAAGMLIS
+228 AYSTASSFAAGMLIS
-243 VALMATKRWRGVLTG
+243 LALLATKRWRGVFTG
-258 PWRVNFPTIARIVD
+258 PWHADFPVIGRIID
-272 IGWPSAFLQVA
+272 IGWPSVFLQAA

-294 LSRLGDGTVT
+294 LSRLGEGTVT

-337 LGAGDPQRA
+337 LGAGNPERA
-346 EALAW
+346 EILGW

-356 GMILLS
+356 GMVLLS
-362 ALALPIFIWAEL
+362 ALALPIFIWAEA

-382 PEVLAETANYLRI
+382 PDVLDETANYLRI
-395 NMVSEPFLAV
+395 NMVSEPFLAL

-416 GDTRATMW
+416 GDTRSTMW
-424 IIVACMWGIRL
+424 IIVACMWGVRL
-435 PLAYILA
+435 PLAYVLA

-463 SILMSLRFKG
+463 SLLMALRFRG
-473 GRWKHVRVE
+473 GRWKHVRVD

>member
-1 MTRRSRLCYSI
+1 MTEEK
-12 TGSRRAR
+12 T
-19 ENDSVERHPI
+19 I
-29 GEHHPSELTQ
+29 GENHRPELTQ

-69 VAGFIGPEV
+69 VAGFIGPDV

-83 FVTQLFFI
+83 FVSQLFFI
-91 VIIMANAIGIG
+91 VIIVANAIGIG

-108 RAVGAANTGRA
+108 RAVGGANAGRA
-119 VEIARQSLLF
+119 VEIARQSILF
-129 GVAVAVLITAATI
+129 GVAVAVFITAATI
-142 VYCREI
+142 LWCREI
-148 VALAGMPPQIRTVAE
+148 VALAGMPGEIRVVAE
-163 EFLRIF
+163 DFLRIF

-181 SNTIFRAAGDVK
+181 VNAVFRAAGDVK

-202 SLVNIIGDFVLVFGI
+202 SLVNIVGDFVLVFGI
-217 PPFPEMGYLGI
+217 PPFPDMGYRGI
-228 AFSTASSIAAGMLIS
+228 AVSTASSFTAGMLIS
-243 VALMATKRWRGVLTG
+243 VALLATKRWRGVFTE
-258 PWRVNFPTIARIVD
+258 PWGVSFPTIRRIID
-272 IGWPSAFLQVA
+272 IGWPSVFLQVA

-294 LSRLGDGTVT
+294 LSRLGEGTIT

-337 LGAGDPQRA
+337 LGAGDPGRA
-346 EALAW
+346 EKLGW

-356 GMILLS
+356 GMVLLGG
-362 ALALPIFIWAEL
+362 LAVPVFIWAEA

-395 NMVSEPFLAV
+395 NMVSEPFLAL

-424 IIVACMWGIRL
+424 IIVACMWGVRL
-435 PLAYILA
+435 PLAYLLA
-442 ITLGYGPTG
+442 ITLDYGPTG
-451 VWVAMVVSMMCY
+451 VWVSMVASMMCY
-463 SILMSLRFKG
+463 ALLMALRFRG

>member
-1 MTRRSRLCYSI
+1 
-12 TGSRRAR
+12 
-19 ENDSVERHPI
+19 
-29 GEHHPSELTQ
+29 
-39 GSLWK
+39 
-44 NIWHLSWPTF
+44 
-54 FIMVFNFFVGLADLY
+54 MVFNFFVGLADLY

-142 VYCREI
+142 LYCREI
-148 VALAGMPPQIRTVAE
+148 VALAGMPGEIRTVAE

-169 AFALGPNYLLII
+169 ALALGPNYLLII
-181 SNTIFRAAGDVK
+181 SNAVFRAAGDVK

-217 PPFPEMGYLGI
+217 PPFPEMGYRGI
-228 AFSTASSIAAGMLIS
+228 AYSTASSFAAGMFIS
-243 VALMATKRWRGVLTG
+243 VALLATKPWRGVFTE
-258 PWRVNFPTIARIVD
+258 PWRVSFPTIARIVD
-272 IGWPSAFLQVA
+272 IGWPSVFLQVA

-294 LSRLGDGTVT
+294 LSRLGEGSVT

-316 AIIFLPAFALNMA
+316 AIIYLPAFALNMA

-346 EALAW
+346 EALGW

-395 NMVSEPFLAV
+395 MMVSEPFLAV
-405 GTILSGAITGA
+405 GTILSGAVTGA

-435 PLAYILA
+435 PLAYLLA
-442 ITLGYGPTG
+442 ITLDCGPTG
-451 VWVAMVVSMMCY
+451 VWVAMVASMVSY
-463 SILMSLRFKG
+463 SILMSLRFRG
-473 GRWKHVRVE
+473 GRWKHVRVD

>member
-1 MTRRSRLCYSI
+1 
-12 TGSRRAR
+12 
-19 ENDSVERHPI
+19 VERHPI
-29 GEHHPSELTQ
+29 GEHHPPELTQ

-91 VIIMANAIGIG
+91 VIIVANAIGVG
-102 TIAMVS
+102 SIAMVS
-108 RAVGAANTGRA
+108 RAVGAGNVGRA
-119 VEIARQSLLF
+119 VEIARQSLMF
-129 GVAVAVLITAATI
+129 GAAVAVIITAAT
-142 VYCREI
+142 VLYCREI
-148 VALAGMPPQIRTVAE
+148 VALAGMPEEIRAVAE
-163 EFLRIF
+163 NFLRIF

-181 SNTIFRAAGDVK
+181 SNSVFRAAGDVK

-217 PPFPEMGYLGI
+217 PPFPEMGYRGI
-228 AFSTASSIAAGMLIS
+228 AFSTASSFAAGMLIS
-243 VALMATKRWRGVLTG
+243 VALLATKRWRGVLAG
-258 PWRVNFPTIARIVD
+258 PWRVSIPTIARIVD
-272 IGWPSAFLQVA
+272 IGWPSVFLQVA

-395 NMVSEPFLAV
+395 TMVSEPFLAL

-424 IIVACMWGIRL
+424 IIVACMWGVRL
-435 PLAYILA
+435 PLAYLLA
-442 ITLGYGPTG
+442 ITLGFGPTG
-451 VWVAMVVSMMCY
+451 VWIAMVVSMMCY
-463 SILMSLRFKG
+463 AFLMSLRFRG
-473 GRWKHVRVE
+473 GRWKHVRVD